1 MFGTSIFSIL
11 NMYLQIL
18 GNLTFIRVIGI
29 ICSIAEA
36 LSRVCRVFEA
46 AITRIVG
53 VIHVYSRAEA
63 MIWVSQIRGA
73 TTARISSVIDG
84 CTIAEALPKIVGIL
98 ETAAEAIVR
107 IIDVFHTA
115 SRNWWYEAS
124 VVGNASSVGGNHLS
138 VCTLNSQNWFLC
150 NVFC

>member
-46 AITRIVG
+46 AITRVVG
-53 VIHVYSRAEA
+53 VIHVCSRAEA
-63 MIWVSQIRGA
+63 MVRVFQIRGA
-73 TTARISSVIDG
+73 TTAGISSIIDG
-84 CTIAEALPKIVGIL
+84 CTIAEACSKIVGVL
-98 ETAAEAIVR
+98 EAAAEAIVR
-107 IIDVFHTA
+107 IIDVVHAT
-115 SRNWWYEAS
+115 SRE
-124 VVGNASSVGGNHLS
+124 
-138 VCTLNSQNWFLC
+138 
-150 NVFC
+150 